1 MPPIAIALLLI
12 SAALHT
18 TWNLLLKQGGE
29 KYMATWWAMLI
40 GSALFLPVLL
50 VTGLPARSTWVL
62 LLISALAEAA
72 YFIVLSFAYGD
83 AEFSLVYPV
92 ARGTAPALIAVWS
105 VLFLHEKLTPHG
117 VLGLVV
123 IVAGLMIVGGSNW
136 LQIEGQPQAGPPPA
150 RPGWR
155 GIGPALLIA
164 LLISVYSV
172 LDGAAVKLTTP
183 FAYAALI
190 YLVSSL
196 YMTPFIVRRHGWQQL
211 GDEFSAHGWRL
222 AGIGALIVTAYFM
235 ALLAYR
241 IAFVSYAGAIRE
253 VGVVMGAIAGWQ
265 FLGEKF
271 GGVRVLGAVVIFA
284 GIVVIALFG

>member
-1 MPPIAIALLLI
+1 MPPIAIILLLV

-18 TWNLLLKQGGE
+18 TWNLLLKQAGE

-50 VTGLPARSTWVL
+50 ITGLPARSTWIL
-62 LLISALAEAA
+62 MLISAFAEAA

-83 AEFSLVYPV
+83 SDFSLVYPM

-105 VLFLHEKLTPHG
+105 VLFLHEQLTPHG
-117 VLGLVV
+117 VLGLIV
-123 IVAGLMIVGGSNW
+123 IVVGLLIVGGSNW
-136 LQIEGQPQAGPPPA
+136 LQLDG
-150 RPGWR
+150 RPHWR
-155 GIGPALLIA
+155 GILPALFLA

-190 YLVSSL
+190 YLVSSI
-196 YMTPFIVRRHGWQQL
+196 YMTPYIVARHGWQQL
-211 GDEFSAHGWRL
+211 KAEFVAHGWQL
-222 AGIGALIVTAYFM
+222 LGIGALIVSAYFL

-241 IAFVSYAGAIRE
+241 ISHVSYAGAIRE
-253 VGVVMGAIAGWQ
+253 VGVVMGAFAGWQ

-271 GGVRVLGAVVIFA
+271 GRVRLIGAVVIFA
-284 GIVVIALFG
+284 GILVIALFG